1 MIRRPPRSTLFPYT
15 TLFRSLLEDVHEDVA
30 NRLLAVD
37 DEDPVPRRVLPI
49 GHHCAAPGCTLSP
62 SHNFVSLRHL
72 GKAGGCIF
80 QVFLRSGYDITES
93 ESMAREQRGI
103 TAADPPRGATPG
115 AARRRGWR
123 RRVFCR
129 KVCAADLASVN
140 ERRYSCTQ
148 ERKGE
153 GNSPLPWKA
162 RCLDAG
168 RTAGALTQVSLRVR
182 A

>member
-1 MIRRPPRSTLFPYT
+1 M
-15 TLFRSLLEDVHEDVA
+15 DA
-30 NRLLAVD
+30 
-37 DEDPVPRRVLPI
+37 
-49 GHHCAAPGCTLSP
+49 GGP

-72 GKAGGCIF
+72 GKAGDCIF

-93 ESMAREQRGI
+93 KSMEREQRGI
-103 TAADPPRGATPG
+103 TAVRDDGQGIGASPDRWSPLIDAFDHQFRMRARGG
-115 AARRRGWR
+115 E
-123 RRVFCR
+123 RVCCR
-129 KVCAADLASVN
+129 KVCAADLASAN

-153 GNSPLPWKA
+153 GELPSPLEGQYPG
-162 RCLDAG
+162 AG